1 MGSRKVLSGFW
12 ANSEGVLEEFWVGS
26 RKVLRGFWKSS
37 EWVPGK
43 FSGTGDQGVGKEE
56 GEPERDASRCRDP
69 ASLWGRR
76 QRPGRAS

>member
-1 MGSRKVLSGFW
+1 MFSRLILRGFW
-12 ANSEGVLEEFWVGS
+12 KSSEWVLGKFLVVSGLI
-26 RKVLRGFWKSS
+26 LRGFWKSS